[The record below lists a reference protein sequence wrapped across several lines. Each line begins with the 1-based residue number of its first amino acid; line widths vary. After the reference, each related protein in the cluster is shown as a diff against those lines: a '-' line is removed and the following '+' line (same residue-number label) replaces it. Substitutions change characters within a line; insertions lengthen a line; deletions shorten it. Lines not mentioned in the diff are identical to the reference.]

1 MKFCELRVDAK
12 NNFTP
17 PLQPPHRHTGILCTM
32 TRLELLL
39 KLCTMTI
46 IIKTSLFDDDAKEGL
61 CNTLCITKRCDL
73 DAAGVII
80 VGNINIQLYNFII
93 ESLR

>member
-46 IIKTSLFDDDAKEGL
+46 IIKTSLSTTTQRKVYAIHYVLLKDVIL
-61 CNTLCITKRCDL
+61 TLL
-73 DAAGVII
+73 V
-80 VGNINIQLYNFII
+80 L
-93 ESLR
+93 